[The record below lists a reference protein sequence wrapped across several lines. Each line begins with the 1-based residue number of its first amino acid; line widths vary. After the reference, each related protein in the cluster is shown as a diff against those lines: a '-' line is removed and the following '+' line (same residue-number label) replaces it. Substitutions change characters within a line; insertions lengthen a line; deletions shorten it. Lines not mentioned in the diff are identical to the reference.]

1 MANVVGDI
9 AVSVGADIG
18 PLQKEMKKGTKSIKG
33 FGKDFAAMGKKIAKV
48 GAGIASAMAL
58 AGAGIIAAGKK
69 ASAAAKEIDNLSRV
83 ANAGAVEFQKMAV
96 ASKSV
101 GIEQEKLSDI
111 LKDVNDR
118 VGDFVTTGGGPM
130 KDFFEQIAPAV
141 GVTADQFARLSGPEA
156 LQLFY
161 NSLEKANLNQQEMT
175 FYMEA
180 MASDATSLI
189 PILRNGGLA
198 IKQLGDEAERTG
210 RILDQDM
217 IDAGVE
223 LDKVLGD
230 AADTIK
236 NSFNVALLENADA
249 IAEIAAFIESDL
261 IPAMSAV
268 VGVIGEIVAAVS
280 SGIGAMREFWGVAS
294 GISGKNPT
302 NGADIIAT
310 GDYANNTEGTG
321 QGGTGM
327 QLDAN
332 GNLPPITSTA
342 NTGPAGGTSPWQNNS
357 SDYVY
362 SPSSGGGSSRGG
374 GGRSGGGSRSGLDAG
389 DLERFK
395 EQFAA
400 EQELIQT
407 NYEQSMEKLREFR
420 EAKLGTEEEFN
431 ALEKQIQQQHQEDM
445 AAMERQQQQA
455 RMQAMAGALGDLSSL
470 MQTNSKKMFAIGKA
484 AATAEAVVSG
494 YQAAVDAW
502 QKGMKIGGPPVA
514 AAFTAASLAKTGAL
528 ISGIQSQ
535 QFGGGASSASAGTAA
550 TGTAAA
556 ETQSAQTVNIS
567 GLDAS
572 QLYSG
577 EALIG
582 IFDGLADVAKDRG
595 VRFVVT

>member
-236 NSFNVALLENADA
+236 QSFNVALLENADA
-249 IAEIAAFIESDL
+249 IQELSVFISDTL
-261 IPAMSAV
+261 IPVMGEV
-268 VGVIGEIVAAVS
+268 VGAIGEIVAAVTV
-280 SGIGAMREFWGVAS
+280 GIGKLREFFGLTDAIGSQGTQVDQYGNDWSEGPLSEGGAS
-294 GISGKNPT
+294 GGM
-302 NGADIIAT
+302 T
-310 GDYANNTEGTG
+310 GYVDE
-321 QGGTGM
+321 
-327 QLDAN
+327 N
-332 GNLPPITSTA
+332 GNWVEYGVP
-342 NTGPAGGTSPWQNNS
+342 TGGSK
-357 SDYVY
+357 
-362 SPSSGGGSSRGG
+362 GGGFSGRGSKG
-374 GGRSGGGSRSGLDAG
+374 GVGSKRSGGGSGRGGLDG
-389 DLERFK
+389 DDLERFK
-395 EQFAA
+395 QQFAT
-400 EQELIQT
+400 EQELIQA
-407 NYEQSMEKLREFR
+407 NYEKQMEQLREFR
-420 EAKLGTEEEFN
+420 QTKLDTEAEYN
-431 ALEKQIQQQHQEDM
+431 ALEAQIKADHEQSLSDLETKERAARLQAYGQAFGDM
-445 AAMERQQQQA
+445 A
-455 RMQAMAGALGDLSSL
+455 SL

-595 VRFVVT
+595 VRFIVT